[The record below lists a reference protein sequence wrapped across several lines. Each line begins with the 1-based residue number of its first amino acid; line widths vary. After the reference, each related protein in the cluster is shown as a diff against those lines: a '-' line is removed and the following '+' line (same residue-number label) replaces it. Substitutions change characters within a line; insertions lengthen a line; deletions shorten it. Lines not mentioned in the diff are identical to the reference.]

1 MMVLDTFSY
10 SMYLWIMEMMVK
22 PKVDLALALE
32 QLSALAHGGRLALFR
47 LLVKAGPEGIAAGD
61 VARASGTGLT
71 TASAQLA
78 VLHQARLV
86 RTRRDG
92 RSIIY
97 AADFEAMRGLITF
110 MMEDCCEGR
119 REICA
124 PLAEIASRAACCET
138 S

>member
-1 MMVLDTFSY
+1 MLDTLHN
-10 SMYLWIMEMMVK
+10 SMHPWIMETIIRAD
-22 PKVDLALALE
+22 VDVALE

-47 LLVKAGPEGIAAGD
+47 LLVKTGPDGIAAGD
-61 VARASGTGLT
+61 VARSSGTGLT
-71 TASAQLA
+71 TASAQLS
-78 VLHQARLV
+78 VLHQAGLV

-97 AADFEAMRGLITF
+97 AADFGAMRGLIAF